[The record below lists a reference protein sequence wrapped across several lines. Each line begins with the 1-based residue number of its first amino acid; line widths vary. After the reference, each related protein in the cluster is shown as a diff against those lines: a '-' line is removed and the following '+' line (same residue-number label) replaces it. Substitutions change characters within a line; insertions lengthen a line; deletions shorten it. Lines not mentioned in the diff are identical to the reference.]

1 MSRLKAN
8 LEILDKLNAYF
19 TGHPDIRFHQG
30 LWNLDI
36 IKGTMD
42 DYGDI
47 VCEDRYNEDRYN
59 EEPVDT
65 LKRMGE

>member
-19 TGHPDIRFHQG
+19 MIHPDIRFHQG

-47 VCEDRYNEDRYN
+47 VFEDRYN